1 MVHEGMS
8 GHMRVRKAAMGN
20 IKVLIRPDG
29 REVEVEVKDVRELL
43 RKLGLGEG
51 EVLVIDVTSS
61 SLLTPDEG
69 LSEGQRLELR
79 RVVSGG

>member
-1 MVHEGMS
+1 
-8 GHMRVRKAAMGN
+8 MGN

>member
-1 MVHEGMS
+1 MS

>member
-43 RKLGLGEG
+43 RKLGLWEG
-51 EVLVIDVTSS
+51 EVLVIDTASS

>member
-1 MVHEGMS
+1 MS
-8 GHMRVRKAAMGN
+8 GHLRVRKAAMGN